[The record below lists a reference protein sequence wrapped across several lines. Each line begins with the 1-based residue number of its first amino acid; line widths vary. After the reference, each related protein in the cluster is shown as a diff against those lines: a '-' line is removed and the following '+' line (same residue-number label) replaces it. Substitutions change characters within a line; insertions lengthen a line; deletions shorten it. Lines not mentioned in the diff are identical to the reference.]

1 MKRKLEISGKE
12 WFDSMQKKSSDI
24 IRENLTYMINND
36 ETTSMRNLST
46 SIGASDSFIQKILT
60 EKANPSL
67 EKLDSISEYF
77 SVESWELLYN
87 FRKDNAEM
95 LSIMQ
100 QLQELPSSALP
111 MVKEFLNFLQKQCN
125 NFSEKNK
132 SPNPFV

>member
-1 MKRKLEISGKE
+1 
-12 WFDSMQKKSSDI
+12 MQKKSSDI

-67 EKLDSISEYF
+67 EKLDSIGEYF

>member
-1 MKRKLEISGKE
+1 
-12 WFDSMQKKSSDI
+12 MQKKSSDI

-60 EKANPSL
+60 EKANPSS

>member
-1 MKRKLEISGKE
+1 MTRCRS
-12 WFDSMQKKSSDI
+12 
-24 IRENLTYMINND
+24 ENLTYMINND

>member
-1 MKRKLEISGKE
+1 MH
-12 WFDSMQKKSSDI
+12 KKSSDI